1 MRESRVP
8 GTRTG
13 TDAVEPGQGL
23 TVVCLVSGLGLG
35 GAGYG
40 AGVLRVAAGA

>member
-13 TDAVEPGQGL
+13 TDAEPGQGL